1 MQFIKKV
8 LDFLTISEQKKAF
21 GVMLLILFTSF
32 MDILGVASILPFIAV
47 LANPEMINTNPLF
60 EYVYQLSNIIG
71 VSNITQ
77 FLFFLGVIVFVL
89 LLMSLFLRALS
100 QYAQLRFAL
109 MREFSIGKNLIEKYL
124 HQPYAWFLNQHS
136 AELGKSILSEVSAVV
151 QQTILSILMF
161 FAYSTLAISMIL
173 LLFVVDVKLAFIV
186 STFLIIVYGL
196 VFYFMKNILTM
207 IGDQKIKANEE
218 RFKIV
223 SEAFSAIKEI
233 KLAGLEKNYVELF
246 SKPAEIFARNQAL
259 SQTIYYLPR
268 FIIEGVAFGGMIIL
282 VLVLILRG
290 EFFFEIAPILALYA
304 FAGYRLIPAIQNI
317 YFSITQIRF
326 SKPSLD
332 LLHQNLI
339 KLKKIENNNRNIA
352 INFKKNICLKNVD
365 FYYPFT
371 KEPSLKNINFNISS
385 FSRIG
390 IIGPSGSGK
399 TTLVNIILGL
409 YSATKGSLLVDNK
422 IISNENVKSWQKNIG
437 YVPQQIYLS
446 DKSIAENIAFG
457 EEKENIDFNMIQKVS
472 KIAKIHDFVI
482 NNLPEKYDSYIGEG
496 GVKLSG
502 GQRQRIGIAR
512 ALYHNPNLL
521 ILDEATSSLDNE
533 TENAVVDDIN
543 KLEKNITIIM
553 IAHRLTTLKNCEQI
567 YLLENNKISAKGNYS
582 EFIKNIKN

>member
-259 SQTIYYLPR
+259 SQTISYLPR

>member
-8 LDFLTISEQKKAF
+8 LDFLTVDEQKKALV
-21 GVMLLILFTSF
+21 VMMLILFTSF

-47 LANPEMINTNPLF
+47 LSNPEMISTNPLF

-71 VSNITQ
+71 VSNVTQ

-89 LLMSLFLRALS
+89 LLTSLILRALS

-109 MREFSIGKNLIEKYL
+109 MREFSIGKNLIERYL
-124 HQPYAWFLNQHS
+124 HQPYTWFLNQHS

-151 QQTILSILMF
+151 QQTILSMLMF

-186 STFLIIVYGL
+186 STFLISVYGF
-196 VFYFMKNILTM
+196 VFYFMKNILSI
-207 IGDQKIKANEE
+207 IGNQKITANEA

-233 KLAGLEKNYVELF
+233 KLAGLEKNYVKLF

-259 SQTIYYLPR
+259 SQTISYLPR

-282 VLVLILRG
+282 VLVLIARG
-290 EFFFEIAPILALYA
+290 EFFYEIAPILALYA

-332 LLHQNLI
+332 LLHKNLV
-339 KLKKIENNNRNIA
+339 KLKNIENDNLNIV
-352 INFKKNICLKNVD
+352 INFKKNVCLKDID

-371 KEPSLKNINFNISS
+371 KEPTLKNINFNISS

-422 IISNENVKSWQKNIG
+422 IITMDNVKAWQKNIG

-457 EEKENIDFNMIQKVS
+457 VKKDNINYYMIQKVS

-482 NNLPEKYDSYIGEG
+482 NNLPEKYDSYVGEG

-512 ALYHNPNLL
+512 ALYHNPSLL
-521 ILDEATSSLDNE
+521 ILDEATSSLDNI

>member
-259 SQTIYYLPR
+259 SQTISYLPR

-512 ALYHNPNLL
+512 ALYYNPNLL

>member
-259 SQTIYYLPR
+259 SQTISYLPR

-512 ALYHNPNLL
+512 ALYYNPNLL

-567 YLLENNKISAKGNYS
+567 YLLENNEISAKGNYS